1 MPLRS
6 MAEIEQLEEEWTGG
20 VSDTAVE
27 APKNKVVINADLL
40 NQIDTAE
47 NAVKVLV
54 AMGIKFSAN
63 EEITKAV
70 ESCTEAKRLMNGS
83 TTVTE
88 IQKLV
93 ASVERLY
100 KLTNINA
107 TQALNLV
114 KSILES
120 DKFNLTRE

>member
-1 MPLRS
+1 
-6 MAEIEQLEEEWTGG
+6 MAEIEQLEEKWTGE

-40 NQIDTAE
+40 NQIDTSE

-63 EEITKAV
+63 DEITKAV
-70 ESCTEAKRLMNGS
+70 ESCTEAKRLMTGS
-83 TTVTE
+83 TTVAE

-107 TQALNLV
+107 TQALNLI

-120 DKFNLTRE
+120 DKFTLTKE